1 MVKIAVS
8 ELLAYFLE
16 IVGVGFSFDNV
27 EELYRAALLKT
38 KITKDCFFGTYDSFE
53 GSYLSKKSVLFLS
66 LSGV

>member
-27 EELYRAALLKT
+27 EELYCAALLKP
-38 KITKDCFFGTYDSFE
+38 KITKDCFFGTYDSF
-53 GSYLSKKSVLFLS
+53 
-66 LSGV
+66 